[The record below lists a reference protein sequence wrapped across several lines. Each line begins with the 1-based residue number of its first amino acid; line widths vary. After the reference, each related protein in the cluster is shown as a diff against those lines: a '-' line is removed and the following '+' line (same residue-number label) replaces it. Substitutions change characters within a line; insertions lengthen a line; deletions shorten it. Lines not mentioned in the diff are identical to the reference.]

1 MDRKNTKKRI
11 REAFIAE
18 TPDMRERV
26 QLACEAETQ
35 EIPTEYDRANS
46 VRKKSRSFFASTS
59 FKRIVASVA
68 SVAVFAIGLTV
79 GYFIPHSSPV
89 KSEVETSVYLDVN
102 PSVEFTLDSQNR
114 VIDCIGGN
122 EDGVA
127 LLENMDLSKT
137 KMDTALNAIIGAMYV
152 NGNLTSDK
160 NSILVSVDTKSEN
173 SKILT
178 EITNE
183 INQVFANVDME
194 CAIIAQSISV
204 NKELKERA
212 KEQGVSV
219 GKMHLVEKM
228 VNGREDFTE
237 EDISALSDMP
247 IKELSFMYSS
257 SQKPG
262 EKQDE
267 IFSGQING
275 YQSEEIILGI
285 IKAILG
291 EWEDYEI
298 KVMPWRDEQNER
310 IMVYDVRVYLG
321 VFVYSYKINCETGE
335 TVEEKMEMRNPSLE
349 ENKGEHEH
357 KDPVE
362 GGHEIPHDI

>member
-1 MDRKNTKKRI
+1 MDKKNTKKRI

-18 TPDMRERV
+18 TPDMREKI
-26 QLACEAETQ
+26 QLACEGETQ
-35 EIPTEYDRANS
+35 EIPTEYNRERS
-46 VRKKSRSFFASTS
+46 VRQKVSFFNSTL
-59 FKRIVASVA
+59 FKRVIACAASVA
-68 SVAVFAIGLTV
+68 LFAVGMTF
-79 GYFIPHSSPV
+79 GYFIPNTQPT
-89 KSEVETSVYLDVN
+89 KTEVATSVYLDVN
-102 PSVEFTLDSQNR
+102 PSVQFDLDSENR

-122 EDGVA
+122 EDGKA
-127 LLENMDLSKT
+127 LLENMDLTKT

-160 NSILVSVDTKSEN
+160 NSILVSVDTNSEN
-173 SKILT
+173 NKILT

-204 NKELKERA
+204 NKDLKARA

-219 GKMHLVEKM
+219 GKMYLIEKM
-228 VNGREDFTE
+228 VNNREDFTE
-237 EDISALSDMP
+237 EDISELSGMP

-257 SQKPG
+257 SQKPS

-275 YQSEEIILGI
+275 YQSETIILEI
-285 IKAILG
+285 IKASLG
-291 EWEDYEI
+291 DWEDYEI

-321 VFVYSYKINCETGE
+321 IFVYSYKINCETGE
-335 TVEEKMEMRNPSLE
+335 MVEISNPSLE
-349 ENKGEHEH
+349 ETRGEHEH
-357 KDPVE
+357 KEPV
-362 GGHEIPHDI
+362 GGEHEQTHDI